1 MWVKCAGSSRSMAP
15 ARMSHLPPCDR
26 EPSRL
31 AILARMLE
39 GGRENSQ
46 PREGIG
52 SGARCAVE
60 PPKRRWLTRKETAR
74 QSRVSTGRNTAC
86 RPEETGLRGFELAEL
101 LACSADRQVQIVSK
115 FGHTARLLL
124 DRR

>member
-15 ARMSHLPPCDR
+15 ARMSCLPPCER

-39 GGRENSQ
+39 GGRENSRA
-46 PREGIG
+46 REGIG

-60 PPKRRWLTRKETAR
+60 PPKRRLDGEE
-74 QSRVSTGRNTAC
+74 SGLPDGGEGG
-86 RPEETGLRGFELAEL
+86 PEFELAEL
-101 LACSADRQVQIVSK
+101 AAGLTDRQIKVLCEL
-115 FGHTARLLL
+115 GERRGLLM
-124 DRR
+124 